1 MIMRRSVSRE
11 TKNLSSGYNKY
22 IGERSVSNKGAHIMA
37 PSSHQYCEICGAS
50 LPAQHCAVCQAMPR
64 LEHISLEILI
74 PHSLFHDRYD
84 ILDIIGE
91 GGYGSVYKAKDRLQH
106 NRCVAIKELRL
117 DKLSGSASAEARE
130 AFQREVHLLSQLIHP
145 GLPHIYEHFQLAE
158 RWYIVMEFISG
169 QTLEAYLNHEP
180 LRYIP
185 LSEILHIGIQL
196 CTVLA
201 YLHAQEP
208 PIVFRDLK
216 PGNIMRTPSGKIYI
230 IDFGIA
236 RRFKP
241 GKPRDTIALGS
252 PGYAAPEQYGRAQ
265 TTPRADIYSLG
276 VVLYQLLTRK
286 DPGESPFTLPP
297 LRVNSNLCICE
308 LAELINQMIAL
319 DANQRPANITLV
331 RQDLEHIAHV
341 WQA

>member
-1 MIMRRSVSRE
+1 
-11 TKNLSSGYNKY
+11 
-22 IGERSVSNKGAHIMA
+22 MA
-37 PSSHQYCEICGAS
+37 PSPHHYCEICGVS
-50 LPAQHCAVCQAMPR
+50 LSAQRCAVCEAMQAMPF
-64 LEHISLEILI
+64 LENISLEILI
-74 PHSLFHDRYD
+74 PHTLFRDRYD

-91 GGYGSVYKAKDRLQH
+91 GGYGSVYKARDTLQH
-106 NRCVAIKELRL
+106 NRFVAIKELRL
-117 DKLSGSASAEARE
+117 DGLSVSASAEASD
-130 AFQREVHLLSQLIHP
+130 AFQREVHLLSQLTHP
-145 GLPHIYEHFQLAE
+145 ALPHICEHFQLAE
-158 RWYIVMEFISG
+158 RWYIVMEFIAG
-169 QTLEAYLNHEP
+169 QTLEEYLYHEP

-208 PIVFRDLK
+208 PIIFRDLK
-216 PGNIMRTPSGKIYI
+216 PSNIMRTPPGKIYV

-286 DPGESPFTLPP
+286 DPGESPFNLPP
-297 LRVNSNLCICE
+297 LHVNSNLSICE
-308 LAELINQMIAL
+308 LASLVNQMIML
-319 DANQRPANITLV
+319 DVNLRPENITHV
-331 RQDLEHIAHV
+331 KQELEHITRI
-341 WQA
+341 WQAINLSFWQPGLQYIR